1 MAVSQN
7 AESLQQH
14 FLEKVILVLA
24 ALDYALRDNLAG
36 FCAQE
41 IEIRIIH
48 FKPRLAL
55 EPAETHEQTED
66 NARAVFVA
74 AGFLREDD
82 NILGYDLGVRAGDL
96 GLFELEGNNG
106 FDPGRRQLGVW
117 LGGGMCARTYRYFN
131 RSATFVT
138 LLIPS
143 ISLRALTHSLTI
155 SGLGNLDTSL
165 LEWTHEYVHCH
176 DWVRGSRGGRRRRR
190 GCCRRRCHRCHQT
203 YGGCLPLL

>member
-48 FKPRLAL
+48 FEPRLAL

-66 NARAVFVA
+66 NAWAVFIA

-96 GLFELEGNNG
+96 GLFELEWNNG
-106 FDPGRRQLGVW
+106 FDPGRRQLGGSGW
-117 LGGGMCARTYRYFN
+117 GGNVRLNLQIFQSERNFRNSFN
-131 RSATFVT
+131 P
-138 LLIPS
+138 LNQPQG
-143 ISLRALTHSLTI
+143 THSLTHYLRNREF
-155 SGLGNLDTSL
+155 GYLFAGMDT
-165 LEWTHEYVHCH
+165 
-176 DWVRGSRGGRRRRR
+176 
-190 GCCRRRCHRCHQT
+190 
-203 YGGCLPLL
+203 